1 MEVIVTAQV
10 SLLPA
15 ATAPCKVSMVFLITI
30 TRSAGLGSCMKL
42 EVYHWWELPQVWLL
56 SQQMFCC
63 DKHVFVMTSMIFV
76 ATKLVVTSICLSWQ
90 THVCHDKNVLCCNKI
105 MLVATKLLSWQTY
118 FCCNR
123 TFVMTNKGMLVT
135 TKLLSRQTH
144 VCHDKYLL
152 RHKYFVV
159 TNIILSQ
166 QNFCHDKHT
175 FVTTKDV
182 FWVWAHSQCT
192 GRYLFWN
199 GCMDTMGAVTPV
211 TYSVCVLRQSA
222 GIGKSRNL
230 RCAPA
235 CILSYWE
242 PFCFVRIHPSGLFEA
257 NSFKPTNLM
266 HNISQP
272 L

>member
-15 ATAPCKVSMVFLITI
+15 ATAPRKVSMVFLIAI

-42 EVYHWWELPQVWLL
+42 EVYHWQELPQVRFLL
-56 SQQMFCC
+56 RQKFCC
-63 DKHVFVMTSMIFV
+63 DKHMFVMTN
-76 ATKLVVTSICLSWQ
+76 TCLSWQ
-90 THVCHDKNVLCCNKI
+90 TCLLLWQKYACHNK
-105 MLVATKLLSWQTY
+105 
-118 FCCNR
+118 
-123 TFVMTNKGMLVT
+123 TFVMTNIFLLQQNFRHNKQRYAFHDKTFVSTNMFVMTNICCDKSFVT
-135 TKLLSRQTH
+135 TK
-144 VCHDKYLL
+144 
-152 RHKYFVV
+152 
-159 TNIILSQ
+159 I
-166 QNFCHDKHT
+166 FCRDKHN

-199 GCMDTMGAVTPV
+199 GCMDTMGAITPV

-230 RCAPA
+230 RYAPA

-242 PFCFVRIHPSGLFEA
+242 PIYFVRIHHSRLFEA
-257 NSFKPTNLM
+257 NSFQPTNLM
-266 HNISQP
+266 HNILQP